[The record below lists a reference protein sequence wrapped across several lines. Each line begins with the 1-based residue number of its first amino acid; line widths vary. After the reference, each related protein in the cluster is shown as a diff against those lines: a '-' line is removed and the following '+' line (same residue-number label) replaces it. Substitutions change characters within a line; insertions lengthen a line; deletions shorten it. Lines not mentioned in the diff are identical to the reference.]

1 MKRDATPPG
10 VAPLPTFD
18 ALRLPP
24 LKSTQSALLNEHISA
39 PSSVGRFGS
48 DRDPPRLSTYQGEL
62 KVKNVRSL
70 SRSLL
75 CASLCLVCGLAEA
88 QQPAAR
94 QAAPRA
100 AAQPAAAA
108 PAAQP
113 ARQAALLVG
122 VIDMRAVLERHPSVA
137 DEMPALVKSL
147 QAEEAKVMEARKTA
161 DQELAGIQDQFEV
174 GSKEYNEQTRAI
186 KERYSD
192 VTFKAQEVQEG
203 VVAQRTRLLYK
214 AYTDIQDAIKI
225 VAQQQGLLIVHS
237 KIKFDAAGKVPEEVV
252 ALQEAD
258 QNPIVWNRP
267 ECDITDAVIKQ
278 LAAKVGSPKAQANA
292 AQQTPLSN
300 VGQQALRAAAPNAV
314 PRAANAAPAAA
325 TRR

>member
-1 MKRDATPPG
+1 M
-10 VAPLPTFD
+10 PTFD

-24 LKSTQSALLNEHISA
+24 SKSTQSALLNEHISA

-100 AAQPAAAA
+100 AAQPAAA

-174 GSKEYNEQTRAI
+174 GSKEYNEQTRAVR
-186 KERYSD
+186 ERYSD

-300 VGQQALRAAAPNAV
+300 VGQQALRAAAPNAA